1 MVERKYLFF
10 KPMIFSISLNFSIIF
25 SISLLQYNIIQ
36 YICHIIISHYR
47 SFCWVEYKNKHAL
60 PASWKCNLSQ
70 LVTTCHCLRSPGCGQ
85 KAAGWFGEWV
95 FDWLGHHGLNP
106 FLQSL
111 ESGKPLFF
119 LRREARNF
127 STHLRFGWYILV
139 VTFLN
144 HLVAVD
150 GWYRWM

>member
-36 YICHIIISHYR
+36 HICHIIISQYR
-47 SFCWVEYKNKHAL
+47 NFCWVEYKNKTPYLRAEKATCH
-60 PASWKCNLSQ
+60 NLSQ

-85 KAAGWFGEWV
+85 KPQVDLGSGFRL
-95 FDWLGHHGLNP
+95 FGHHGLNP

-119 LRREARNF
+119 SSREARNF
-127 STHLRFGWYILV
+127 STHLRFGWYILIV
-139 VTFLN
+139 YFFEPFSCS
-144 HLVAVD
+144 
-150 GWYRWM
+150 RWMI